1 MDEIRPLLDNS
12 PAEGADVPHL
22 NLRPRHQELIPTP
35 CGPIKPWAEL
45 SRAVQ
50 LYFCFTLASMCVLLG
65 LTLASVCGQYDAL
78 LEQDL
83 GVSLIQLVGILFC
96 VYYVVRGIL
105 QENRQE
111 LCAFLLSV
119 LTLVLRSVLNY
130 SLLPHQEQKKLMVRF
145 VCILCVGVVHV
156 VCTCLLIGAAD
167 RMAFRVG
174 GALESVQEQYFL
186 LNLCFSMVTFDLQAQ
201 LCLCILMKS
210 GSEATNL
217 RDSILIGC
225 ALFWSCLTT
234 AVGVVALLNE
244 ARVLVLVFLLLN
256 IPEVAFFIY
265 LMFTVISSWLGD
277 TGGPHTLEAA
287 SVVGALLSVG
297 IKMALL
303 GALGRL
309 DKHFRQGLRG
319 AEPRAAG

>member
-65 LTLASVCGQYDAL
+65 LTLASFFGQYDAL

-96 VYYVVRGIL
+96 VVLRGAGIL

-130 SLLPHQEQKKLMVRF
+130 SLLPQEEQKKANVE
-145 VCILCVGVVHV
+145 VCVHT
-156 VCTCLLIGAAD
+156 VCSAVLVYLDEIGE
-167 RMAFRVG
+167 RSH
-174 GALESVQEQYFL
+174 EPQ
-186 LNLCFSMVTFDLQAQ
+186 
-201 LCLCILMKS
+201 
-210 GSEATNL
+210 
-217 RDSILIGC
+217 DSILIGC

-234 AVGVVALLNE
+234 AVGVVALLKE
-244 ARVLVLVFLLLN
+244 ARKWPFSS
-256 IPEVAFFIY
+256 
-265 LMFTVISSWLGD
+265 ISCSRSSAGGWAD
-277 TGGPHTLEAA
+277 SGGPHTLKAA
-287 SVVGALLSVG
+287 SVVGALLAVG

-309 DKHFRQGLRG
+309 DKHFRQGLRPG
-319 AEPRAAG
+319 EPGAAG

>member
-65 LTLASVCGQYDAL
+65 LTLASFCGQYDAL

-96 VYYVVRGIL
+96 VYYVVRGVL

-130 SLLPHQEQKKLMVRF
+130 SLLPHQEQQHLMVRF

-174 GALESVQEQYFL
+174 GALESVQERYFL

-234 AVGVVALLNE
+234 AVGVVALLKE

-265 LMFTVISSWLGD
+265 LMFTVISRWLAD
-277 TGGPHTLEAA
+277 SDGPHTLEAA

-309 DKHFRQGLRG
+309 DKHFRQGLRPG
-319 AEPRAAG
+319 EPGAAG